1 MSKIER
7 LNARV
12 AKLLTVAVHEVLEV
26 VKETVS
32 EYQEKTARTQRENL
46 SLRRRLQE
54 LQEKMKRENTAQQS
68 APAPTAISGK
78 AEQDEGS
85 EGSPWPR
92 QQDPESTQ
100 HEDKPLLAQKPWRRL
115 EYNNSLEL
123 DHLEDSE
130 TECNVTLTLAERSGA
145 PPERLSQVT
154 EAALTVYMPH
164 SLCDADLDS
173 MHTGHMSSNMLPL
186 SHPSSPPHPG
196 LFSGEIKTEPEHLDY
211 SSAPQE
217 TPDQNPFFEC
227 DDSNSSATH
236 NHSAPEPMQNNPE
249 MHGIVHYIN
258 AEGLNTFVDTF
269 PFTCHPELVQD
280 ARRQNRPLLRREES
294 HSCILCGKTFSRI
307 GNLRIHQ
314 RCHTGE
320 KPYCCLHCGRRFSHA
335 GNLQKHKRVH
345 TGERPYG
352 CQQCGKTFSQSSHL
366 KKHQRIHVVRHLS
379 VE

>member
-1 MSKIER
+1 M
-7 LNARV
+7 
-12 AKLLTVAVHEVLEV
+12 
-26 VKETVS
+26 
-32 EYQEKTARTQRENL
+32 
-46 SLRRRLQE
+46 
-54 LQEKMKRENTAQQS
+54 
-68 APAPTAISGK
+68 
-78 AEQDEGS
+78 
-85 EGSPWPR
+85 
-92 QQDPESTQ
+92 
-100 HEDKPLLAQKPWRRL
+100 

-145 PPERLSQVT
+145 PPERLSRVK
-154 EAALTVYMPH
+154 EAALTVYVPH

-173 MHTGHMSSNMLPL
+173 MHTGHMSSDML

-196 LFSGEIKTEPEHLDY
+196 LFSGEIKTEPEHLEY

-227 DDSNSSATH
+227 EDSNSSATH
-236 NHSAPEPMQNNPE
+236 NRSAPEPMQNNPE
-249 MHGIVHYIN
+249 MHGVVHYIN

-366 KKHQRIHVVRHLS
+366 KKHQRIHIVRHLS